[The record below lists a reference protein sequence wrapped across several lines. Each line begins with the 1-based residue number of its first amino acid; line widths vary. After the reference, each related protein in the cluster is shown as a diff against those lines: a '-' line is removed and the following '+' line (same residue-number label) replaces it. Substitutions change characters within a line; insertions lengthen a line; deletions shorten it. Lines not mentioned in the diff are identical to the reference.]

1 MPSKTE
7 EYLALAQR
15 TANGLTRYWESWTD
29 YLTTAS
35 RLYKYPFADQLMSYA
50 QRPDATA
57 CADFDIWNTR
67 MNRYVR
73 RGAKGIALLDESSG
87 FPRLHYVFDVS
98 DTGVR
103 RNSRDPEVWQ
113 LGPDLVQPVSEM
125 LSKTYG
131 ISGERVSQQ
140 LADVAG
146 KLVADYWDNNG
157 EDIRA
162 IVDGSL
168 LMDYDEAGV
177 EMQFKSAAAISV
189 TYTLLERC
197 GFEPTGWFD
206 KGDFQAIYNF
216 STPDAVFA
224 LGAAVSDMS
233 REVLRNIERTV
244 KTTIRRRN
252 AERSQYEYEQQ
263 ERDLLDRRGLPAP
276 EPDFEPAPEAAG
288 QVRQTAPD
296 VPDEPSPGAVQH
308 DAPEREPVP
317 APDGSG
323 ADSREPD
330 AADHGAASET
340 DPGPGQ
346 SAEPTDVGAAHEQS
360 ESAGRGTGDD
370 GADLQLSF
378 LDANI
383 PTEAQQIE
391 EIDRAESKKMPS
403 AFVLSQAEIENE
415 LRKHGSGFAG
425 GKQRIMALYQTQP
438 DRKLRAKAL
447 AKEYGIG
454 GHSHDFLDGSR
465 GFVNH
470 DWKGL
475 EFDHYPDY
483 QKINL
488 KWAQVEKYIA
498 LMIQSDRYL
507 TDEEKEQCTTVQEE
521 NGYKVGDDVM
531 VDLPTGTI
539 EGTISLALNP
549 MGSIQKLK
557 PIIRSQAAYAPPEVV
572 DGKPPI
578 YPYTPIKSSFE
589 DAGSVEEMMVYTE
602 LQSAVHAMI
611 QRLEYSF
618 TFNPTLLTIPKRK
631 QQVAEILEEAEK
643 YIWRI
648 KEEMR
653 CA

>member
-1 MPSKTE
+1 
-7 EYLALAQR
+7 
-15 TANGLTRYWESWTD
+15 
-29 YLTTAS
+29 
-35 RLYKYPFADQLMSYA
+35 
-50 QRPDATA
+50 
-57 CADFDIWNTR
+57 
-67 MNRYVR
+67 
-73 RGAKGIALLDESSG
+73 
-87 FPRLHYVFDVS
+87 
-98 DTGVR
+98 
-103 RNSRDPEVWQ
+103 
-113 LGPDLVQPVSEM
+113 
-125 LSKTYG
+125 
-131 ISGERVSQQ
+131 
-140 LADVAG
+140 
-146 KLVADYWDNNG
+146 
-157 EDIRA
+157 
-162 IVDGSL
+162 
-168 LMDYDEAGV
+168 
-177 EMQFKSAAAISV
+177 
-189 TYTLLERC
+189 
-197 GFEPTGWFD
+197 
-206 KGDFQAIYNF
+206 
-216 STPDAVFA
+216 
-224 LGAAVSDMS
+224 
-233 REVLRNIERTV
+233 
-244 KTTIRRRN
+244 
-252 AERSQYEYEQQ
+252 
-263 ERDLLDRRGLPAP
+263 
-276 EPDFEPAPEAAG
+276 
-288 QVRQTAPD
+288 
-296 VPDEPSPGAVQH
+296 
-308 DAPEREPVP
+308 
-317 APDGSG
+317 
-323 ADSREPD
+323 
-330 AADHGAASET
+330 
-340 DPGPGQ
+340 
-346 SAEPTDVGAAHEQS
+346 
-360 ESAGRGTGDD
+360 
-370 GADLQLSF
+370 
-378 LDANI
+378 
-383 PTEAQQIE
+383 
-391 EIDRAESKKMPS
+391 MPS

-447 AKEYGIG
+447 AKEYGID

-475 EFDHYPDY
+475 EFDHYPDH
-483 QKINL
+483 QKITL
-488 KWAQVEKYIA
+488 KWAQVEKYID

-589 DAGSVEEMMVYTE
+589 DAGSVEEMMMYTE